1 MKKIKY
7 PCDETGQEY
16 ASMFILPI
24 YCSQL
29 SSTFEVDVLRLVI
42 QTKSLINKFHVLIH
56 NFFLFKNNIIGN

>member
-29 SSTFEVDVLRLVI
+29 SSTFEVDV
-42 QTKSLINKFHVLIH
+42 
-56 NFFLFKNNIIGN
+56 